1 MNNAATQSLLRVK
14 QVKTYFPAKK
24 SLFGENTYVRAVD
37 DVSLDVVKGETL
49 GIVGESG
56 CGKSTLGRTI
66 MGLVRPTSGEVWF
79 DGQNIAQMSG
89 WEMKDL
95 RKKAQIIF
103 QDPYSSLNPRMI
115 VGASI
120 EEALKIH
127 QIYPDRE
134 SRRKRVIELI
144 ETVGLSAE
152 YADRYP
158 HEMSGG
164 QRQRI
169 GIARALSVNPS
180 LIVCDEPVS
189 ALDVSVQA
197 QIVNLLQDLQDRLG
211 LTYVFIA
218 HDLSVVEYIS
228 TRVAVMYLGKVV
240 EIAPTAELYSNA
252 LHPYS
257 QALLAAAPIPDPSR
271 KKKRMLLQGELPSP
285 LKPPTGCRFHTR
297 CPIRQ
302 PSCSINQQTLTEVSP
317 GHWVACDVR
326 TNHLV
331 GGAT

>member
-1 MNNAATQSLLRVK
+1 MTDASATPLLRVNR
-14 QVKTYFPAKK
+14 VKTYFTAKNG
-24 SLFGENTYVRAVD
+24 LLGARTHVRAVD
-37 DVSLDVVKGETL
+37 DVSFDVMRGETL

-66 MGLVRPTSGEVWF
+66 LGLIRPMSGEVWL
-79 DGQNIAQMSG
+79 DGQDIAHIGGS
-89 WEMKDL
+89 EMRNL

-103 QDPYSSLNPRMI
+103 QDPYSSLNPRMT

-120 EEALKIH
+120 EEALMIH
-127 QIYPDRE
+127 NICADKKA
-134 SRRKRVIELI
+134 RRNRVVELL
-144 ETVGLSAE
+144 ERVGLSAE
-152 YADRYP
+152 HADRYP

-197 QIVNLLQDLQDRLG
+197 QIVNLLEDLQDQLG

-228 TRVAVMYLGKVV
+228 TRVAVMYLGKIV
-240 EIAPTAELYSNA
+240 EIAPTDELYSKA
-252 LHPYS
+252 IHPYS
-257 QALLAAAPIPDPSR
+257 QALLAAAPVPDPDR
-271 KKKRMLLQGELPSP
+271 KHRRLLLQGELPSP
-285 LKPPTGCRFHTR
+285 LNPPSGCAFHTR
-297 CPIRQ
+297 CPMRQ
-302 PSCSINQQTLTEVSP
+302 PSCSTNQQTLTQVSQD
-317 GHWVACDVR
+317 HWVACDVR
-326 TNHLV
+326 T
-331 GGAT
+331 GQMTWSSS